1 MRRLCCCLFALAVVS
16 SAAAMQAPRDRVY
29 QIQYRATLEPATHRA
44 QAQIRITQPWQR
56 VRSVNL
62 LMPEDRYREVAGDG
76 EIKRK
81 GERVEWVPPREGGT
95 LRYVFM
101 IDHKRDNGRYDARI
115 TDRWALLKLDHL
127 FPRASARFS
136 KGAHSSAT
144 LRLVA
149 PAGWALETPYGS
161 ALNRVI
167 DFDDPERS
175 FDRPG
180 GWLIAGEVA
189 IRRDNFGER
198 LISVAS
204 PRGIGFH
211 ANDVL
216 AFVRWNM
223 PVLVDLLPEF
233 PQRLLIVGAPEDM
246 WRGGLS
252 GVDSLYMHVDR
263 PLISGNRTST
273 LLHELIH
280 VASGLHG
287 VDGAD
292 WIVEGLAEFYSLEV
306 LWRSG
311 AISER
316 RFEES
321 FGELARWSAK
331 QQCEPTDR
339 SQATETAKA
348 VLVMRALDQEIREAT
363 GDKRSLDD
371 VLQTLVEAHAPVT
384 NAAFRAAAVKLIG
397 GPARSLANCP

>member
-1 MRRLCCCLFALAVVS
+1 MRRLLCCLLVLLVAGP
-16 SAAAMQAPRDRVY
+16 AAAARAPLDRVY
-29 QIQYRATLEPATHRA
+29 RLEFRAALEPATHRA
-44 QAQIRITQPWQR
+44 LARIRVVQPWQR
-56 VRSVNL
+56 VRRIEFI
-62 LMPEDRYREVAGDG
+62 MPADRYLDVAGDG
-76 EIKRK
+76 EITRN
-81 GERVEWVPPREGGT
+81 GDRIEWVPPRKGGD
-95 LRYVFM
+95 LHYAFA
-101 IDHKRDNGRYDARI
+101 IDHQRDNGRYDARI
-115 TDRWALLKLDHL
+115 TADWALLKLDHL
-127 FPRASARFS
+127 FPRAAARFS
-136 KGAHSSAT
+136 KGAHSVAT

-149 PAGWALETPYGS
+149 PAGWAIETPYGS
-161 ALNRVI
+161 ALNRLV
-167 DFDDPERS
+167 DFDDPGRS
-175 FDRPG
+175 FDLPG
-180 GWLIAGEVA
+180 GWLIAGKLA

-211 ANDVL
+211 ANDIL

-223 PVLVDLLPEF
+223 PVLVELLPEF
-233 PQRLLIVGAPEDM
+233 PQRLLIVGAPEGM

-252 GVDSLYMHVDR
+252 GVDSLYVHVDR

-280 VASGLHG
+280 VASSLHG
-287 VDGAD
+287 VGGAD

-321 FGELARWSAK
+321 FTQLAQWSAT

-339 SQATETAKA
+339 SKSTETARA

-363 GDKRSLDD
+363 GGKRSLDQ
-371 VLQTLVEAHAPVT
+371 VMQTLVTAHKPVT
-384 NAAFRAAAVKLIG
+384 NAAFRAAAVALIG
-397 GPARSLANCP
+397 GPATALANCP